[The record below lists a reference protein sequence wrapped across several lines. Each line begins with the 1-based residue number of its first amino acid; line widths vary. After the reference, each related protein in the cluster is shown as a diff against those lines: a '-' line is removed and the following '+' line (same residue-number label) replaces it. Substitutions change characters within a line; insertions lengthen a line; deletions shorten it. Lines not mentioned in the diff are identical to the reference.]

1 MGIRK
6 EKRNR
11 QMMELWRNTGMT
23 YREIGEKFGISTTS
37 AWNVVQ
43 RELKRE
49 KKERAD
55 ALDPEGDWEE

>member
-49 KKERAD
+49 KKEQAD